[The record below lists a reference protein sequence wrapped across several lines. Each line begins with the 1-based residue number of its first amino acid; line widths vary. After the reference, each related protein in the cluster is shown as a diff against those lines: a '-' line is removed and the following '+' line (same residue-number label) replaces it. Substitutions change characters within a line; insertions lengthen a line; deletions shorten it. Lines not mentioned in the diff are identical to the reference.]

1 VVTVRGAGPGD
12 ESFVL
17 ALTER
22 LAAFAVPNWRT
33 AAQVAHVD
41 DGILREEFRHPNPDN
56 LLLVAEDE
64 HATRLGFVFARLRR
78 DVFSGSPVT
87 HVETLAT
94 EAGAEGM
101 GVGRALM
108 TAVEE
113 WARARGS
120 AFVTLNVFAT
130 NARARGFYSQL
141 GYQPETVHYIKPL

>member
-1 VVTVRGAGPGD
+1 VVNVRQAGPGD
-12 ESFVL
+12 EAFVL

-22 LAAFAVPNWRT
+22 LAAFAVPDWRT

-41 DGILREEFRHPNPDN
+41 DGILRDAFGHPNPDN

-64 HATRLGFVFARLRR
+64 HATRLGFVFARSRR

-94 EAGAEGM
+94 EADAEGA

-108 TAVEE
+108 RTVEE

-120 AFVTLNVFAT
+120 AFVTLNVFDA
-130 NARARGFYSQL
+130 NARARGFYARL
-141 GYQPETVHYIKPL
+141 GYQPETVHYVKPL